1 MKTKVLSVLMLGAM
15 FAMTACSSD
24 DDLTDYQASKNQ
36 ADVQKAATA
45 TGGRTVLVY
54 MAGRNDLSVDLD
66 NDLKEMKVGSKKIGD
81 NDNLIVFVRRI
92 NKKNQAEMPWVARI
106 RGER

>member
-24 DDLTDYQASKNQ
+24 DDLMDYQASKNQ

-45 TGGRTVLVY
+45 TAAT
-54 MAGRNDLSVDLD
+54 
-66 NDLKEMKVGSKKIGD
+66 
-81 NDNLIVFVRRI
+81 
-92 NKKNQAEMPWVARI
+92 
-106 RGER
+106 